1 MESMEK
7 VIAGLSNMIGD
18 AEEKA
23 KEQFNTLNLTI
34 TQMHYLETINLL
46 GNPNI
51 TELSAQLKLSKPT
64 VTVSVDKLIEKGC
77 VYKIQSDEDRRSAH
91 IHLTEKGKLVNQMHD
106 YAHRKIAEMVKNR
119 LSAEELTLLERLLSK
134 VLVE

>member
-91 IHLTEKGKLVNQMHD
+91 IH
-106 YAHRKIAEMVKNR
+106 
-119 LSAEELTLLERLLSK
+119 
-134 VLVE
+134 